1 MSQHKQYPIENIAP
15 PPLGTCPPPSGLGG
29 GAPHCVTSVCAS
41 LASYT

>member
-15 PPLGTCPPPSGLGG
+15 PLRNLPPPSGLGG